1 MSDTAHRC
9 KILARRRG
17 TKALAQYIAQRS
29 MMPPGVVERELADL
43 MVAELTIVEIERR
56 QNVRTQRRVDY
67 DPFARAYQS

>member
-1 MSDTAHRC
+1 MTSTKGPVERLDVEER
-9 KILARRRG
+9 
-17 TKALAQYIAQRS
+17 KALAQYVAHRS

-43 MVAELTIVEIERR
+43 TVAELTIVEIERR